1 MSDKYPGGLITANA
15 PAGFSVALSGT
26 SSYLSVA
33 NNAAFDLPADF
44 TIEMWAYFNV
54 TTDQVLI
61 AKWWTGGTQ
70 WVLQFRAAGSDSIA
84 NQHWR
89 FFAGNGS
96 QAAVDFQESSTTSV
110 LTSTWYHIAL
120 TRSGSSYRIFRN
132 GVQVGTTYTN
142 ATAITST
149 TDPMTIGQ
157 FGNAGAGGVN
167 GYLSNV
173 RIVKGTALYTTT
185 FTPPTQLFLVSGT
198 SILTAQ
204 SPTIVDNSTNAF
216 TVTPTSATVSNFTPF
231 AAFSGSLVPR
241 SSPQTASGIWTIDE
255 AAYFT
260 TQGLWPT
267 APDVPQKSLRFN
279 SPDNASL
286 TRTPATASNRKT
298 WTWGGWL
305 KRGKLGSRTI
315 LFTGGVAG
323 TNLSIEFTASNEIS
337 VYQYSSS
344 AFQFQLVST
353 MLFRDVSAWYNVVVS
368 FDTTQATSTNR
379 IKVWIN
385 GTQVTSFSTA
395 SYPSLNT
402 DYIVNSTVA
411 HNVGDCSGASL
422 PFDGYMTEV
431 NFIDGQALEPTAFGA
446 FEGGTGVWSPAPY
459 NGTYGTNGFYLRFL
473 DNSNTTAAT
482 LGKDSSPNG
491 NNYTPN
497 NFSVTAGVGND
508 SLLDTPNRF
517 GTDTGVGGQVGGNYC
532 TFNSLRNEMT
542 LANGNIQATGSNS
555 GAWKAAAGTIGVS
568 SGKWYWEINVLG
580 VNNSSQYS
588 VIGVSNSSAGTSD
601 IYGSPTNSWVY
612 DSRGTKQG
620 NGAGDAGAGTVAYG
634 AAYVAG
640 DTIGVALDMDSGTL
654 TFYKNNTSQGVAFN
668 TSLSGKELFP
678 WVGLY
683 GTSASVY
690 INFGQRPFAYTAPSG
705 FKALVSTN
713 LPTPAIGA
721 SNATLASKNMNIA
734 LYTGNGTS
742 SATTQAI
749 TGVGFQ
755 PDLVWIKNRV
765 SVAYHVLTD
774 AVRGV
779 NAILSSNDT
788 LSESTFDAAWR
799 SGNGQLTA
807 FGSDGF
813 TVAAGTVAGGN
824 FNYSGQTYVG
834 WAFKGGNGTVSNTS
848 GTITST
854 VSANST
860 AGISVITYTG
870 NGTGGATVG
879 HGLGAAPKMII
890 CKSRT
895 TASNNDWTTYHASI
909 GNVGA
914 VFLNL
919 TNATN
924 TTNLVFWN
932 NTSPTSSVFSIGTNA
947 TVNQSSINYV
957 AYAFAEVAGFSK
969 IGSYIGNG
977 SADGPFVYCGFRP
990 RYIFIKNT
998 AGGSW
1003 EQYDTARNTYNQANL
1018 LLEPNSSGAEATAA
1032 GYVLDFVS
1040 NGFKIRGTGTGINT
1054 NANTLIF
1061 AAFAEAPFNYARAR

>member
-1 MSDKYPGGLITANA
+1 MSDKYPGGFITANA
-15 PAGFSVALSGT
+15 PAGFSVAFDGT
-26 SSYLSVA
+26 GDYLSIA
-33 NNAAFDLPADF
+33 NNAALDLGTGDF
-44 TIEMWAYFNV
+44 TIEGWWYF
-54 TTDQVLI
+54 TDTSNQALISKYASGQGFVVQYQSSNLRLVLGL
-61 AKWWTGGTQ
+61 GG
-70 WVLQFRAAGSDSIA
+70 GSDAVYAFSWTPSA
-84 NQHWR
+84 N
-89 FFAGNGS
+89 
-96 QAAVDFQESSTTSV
+96 
-110 LTSTWYHIAL
+110 TWYHVAI
-120 TRSGSSYRIFRN
+120 TRSGTSGRAFIN
-132 GVQVGTTYTN
+132 GTQIGSTTTVT
-142 ATAITST
+142 TANTTST
-149 TDPMTIGQ
+149 TTLQIGLTHTTSEYTR
-157 FGNAGAGGVN
+157 
-167 GYLSNV
+167 GYNSNI
-173 RIVKGTALYTTT
+173 RLVKGTALYTAA
-185 FTPPTQLFLVSGT
+185 FTPPTQLFPVTNTQL
-198 SILTAQ
+198 LTCQ
-204 SPTIVDNSTNAF
+204 SPTLIDNSTNNF
-216 TVTPTSATVSNFTPF
+216 TVTANGDAKTSVFTPF

-286 TRTPATASNRKT
+286 TRTPSTASNRKT

-305 KRGKLGSRTI
+305 KRSKLGTRTI

-323 TNLSIEFTASNEIS
+323 TNLSVEFTASNEIS

-431 NFIDGQALEPTAFGA
+431 NFIDGQALDPTAFGA

-491 NNYTPN
+491 NNWTPN

-508 SLLDTPNRF
+508 SMLDTPNRF
-517 GTDTGVGGQVGGNYC
+517 GTDTGVGGQVGGNYA
-532 TFNSLRNEMT
+532 TLNLLDNGGNT
-542 LANGNIQATGSNS
+542 LADGNLSGSKGGGWASTRATM
-555 GAWKAAAGTIGVS
+555 AFPTT
-568 SGKWYWEINVLG
+568 GKWYWEAQITAGGNNMTIGIATSAAVLSG
-580 VNNSSQYS
+580 DI
-588 VIGVSNSSAGTSD
+588 IGRDANGWGYVS
-601 IYGSPTNSWVY
+601 
-612 DSRGTKQG
+612 G
-620 NGAGDAGAGTVAYG
+620 NGNKWTNGSGASYG
-634 AAYVAG
+634 ATWTVG
-640 DTIGVALDMDSGTL
+640 DIMGIAFDADAGTL
-654 TFYKNNTSQGVAFN
+654 TFYKNNTSQGTAFTGL
-668 TSLSGKELFP
+668 TSGPYFP
-678 WVGLY
+678 GVSFESTTGY
-683 GTSASVY
+683 V
-690 INFGQRPFAYTAPSG
+690 NFGQRAFAYTAPSG

-713 LPTPAIGA
+713 LPTPAVGA